1 MVLLVDGEGDVSIRV
16 LGGCIAV
23 LVGGEGDV
31 SMNILRWCC

>member
-1 MVLLVDGEGDVSIRV
+1 MVLLVDGEGVVSIRV

-23 LVGGEGDV
+23 LVDGESDI